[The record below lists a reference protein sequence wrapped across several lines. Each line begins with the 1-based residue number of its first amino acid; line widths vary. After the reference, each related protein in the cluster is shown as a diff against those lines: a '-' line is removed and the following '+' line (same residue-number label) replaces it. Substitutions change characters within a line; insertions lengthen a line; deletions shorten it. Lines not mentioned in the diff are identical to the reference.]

1 MYAMQYEI
9 TLPADYDM
17 GIIRE
22 RVARKGHLLDTFPG
36 LGLKA
41 YLIRER
47 GVDNSPINQYAPFYL
62 WATIDGMT
70 RFLWGG
76 GGFSGIVDSF
86 GRPIVQSWAGISYKR
101 GSANHVLPNKATR
114 YIETIP
120 TDVDPATIMGKVNA
134 RLNRRASIPGVHST
148 AIALDPQRWELVH
161 FTLWKEIDE
170 KIQEV
175 RYQVLHLSTPYLK
188 DINDEQTF

>member
-9 TLPADYDM
+9 TLPTDYDM
-17 GIIRE
+17 KIIRE
-22 RVARKGHLLDTFPG
+22 RVAKRGHLLDTFPG

-47 GVDNSPINQYAPFYL
+47 GVDNSPVNQYAPFYL

-86 GRPIVQSWAGISYKR
+86 GRPIVQNWAGISCKR
-101 GSANHVLPNKATR
+101 GSANSVLPNKATR

-120 TDVDPATIMGKVNA
+120 TDVDPAAIMDEVNE
-134 RLNRRASIPGVHST
+134 RLNRRANMPGVHST

-170 KIQEV
+170 EIQEIQ
-175 RYQVLHLSTPYLK
+175 YQVLHLSTPHLQ
-188 DINDEQTF
+188 DIL